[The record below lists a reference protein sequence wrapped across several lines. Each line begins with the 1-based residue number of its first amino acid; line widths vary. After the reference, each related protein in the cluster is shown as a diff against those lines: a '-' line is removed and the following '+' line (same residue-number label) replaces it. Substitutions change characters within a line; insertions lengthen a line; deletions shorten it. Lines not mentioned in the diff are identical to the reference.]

1 MKKLLLAFSLIA
13 VFGIGITT
21 ASVTLP
27 ENNDPIENK
36 DKIEEISN
44 VKENISCNKSDKS
57 KDNTKS
63 CCDKSSDKS

>member
-36 DKIEEISN
+36 DKIEEISDL
-44 VKENISCNKSDKS
+44 KENNSCNKNDKS
-57 KDNTKS
+57 KDNNKS
-63 CCDKSSDKS
+63 CCHKSADKS